1 MLQKGIYPY
10 EYIGDWEKFSETSLP
25 EQEHVYSLL
34 NVEDI
39 TDTDYIHEK
48 RVYKDFETKSFGEY
62 HDMYIQSNTLLLADV
77 FENFWNLCL
86 QMFSF
91 WIRMASSFKKDK
103 RKLDLLNDIDILL
116 MIEKA
121 IRRGMCHSIYWYAKA
136 INKHT

>member
-62 HDMYIQSNTLLLADV
+62 HDMHIQSDTLLLADV
-77 FENFWNLCL
+77 FENF
-86 QMFSF
+86 
-91 WIRMASSFKKDK
+91 
-103 RKLDLLNDIDILL
+103 
-116 MIEKA
+116 
-121 IRRGMCHSIYWYAKA
+121 
-136 INKHT
+136 

>member
-48 RVYKDFETKSFGEY
+48 EFIKILRQKV
-62 HDMYIQSNTLLLADV
+62 L
-77 FENFWNLCL
+77 ENIMIC
-86 QMFSF
+86 
-91 WIRMASSFKKDK
+91 IFK
-103 RKLDLLNDIDILL
+103 
-116 MIEKA
+116 A
-121 IRRGMCHSIYWYAKA
+121 THYC
-136 INKHT
+136 